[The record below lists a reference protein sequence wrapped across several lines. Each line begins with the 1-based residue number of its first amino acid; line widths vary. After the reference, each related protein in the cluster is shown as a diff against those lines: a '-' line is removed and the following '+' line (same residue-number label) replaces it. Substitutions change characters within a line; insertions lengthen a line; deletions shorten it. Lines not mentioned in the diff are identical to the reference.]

1 MLQFLL
7 HGARRCGP
15 AAAMLAA
22 ALAPAAHAAGGDACA
37 LLTPAQVGAALGS
50 PVGAGSPITPTDHK
64 VCTWRSN
71 ASGGG
76 FVTLM
81 LQSAQTFDR
90 ARQEGN
96 FGGAISVIPVAG
108 LGQGAMYVGMG
119 DNVGLVVKK
128 AGVSFKVAVYKHTAI
143 EAKKAAEK
151 TLAADVLAHL

>member
-1 MLQFLL
+1 MLASLRNRV
-7 HGARRCGP
+7 RRSGP
-15 AAAMLAA
+15 AAAALAA
-22 ALAPAAHAAGGDACA
+22 FLATAAHAAGGDACA

-64 VCTWRSN
+64 VCTWQAT

-96 FGGAISVIPVAG
+96 LGGAISVIPVGG

-151 TLAADVLAHL
+151 TLAADILARL